1 MKQKVFFDT
10 NIIIDIIGNCQ
21 PYSIA
26 AANLLSLAQKGKI
39 ELYATALTFANA
51 LYILRKELGTEKA
64 TVYLKNLGKLVFIA
78 PTTQLE
84 VDKAFQSVN
93 PDFEDAIQYFS
104 AQSAGAD
111 VIITRNQKH
120 FRFSEIPVMDADE
133 FMKG

>member
-1 MKQKVFFDT
+1 MKPKIFLDT
-10 NIIIDIIGNCQ
+10 NIIIDIIGNRQ

-26 AANLLSLAQKGKI
+26 AANILGLAQKGSL

-51 LYILRKELGTEKA
+51 LYILRRELGTEKA
-64 TVYLKNLGKLVFIA
+64 TNYLRNLGKLVFIA

-84 VDKAFQSVN
+84 VDKAFQSIN

-104 AQSAGAD
+104 AQSVGAN

-120 FRFSEIPVMDADE
+120 FRYSEIPVMDADE